1 MHVVL
6 GCSLSFPA
14 SIFMKK
20 STSEF
25 RTLMCPL
32 RRWVSLLIILFNNF
46 KSFVVVLFPN
56 TFSFRSWQ
64 KTASLSLWMPSCIIR
79 WDRAIIYE
87 IGRDGDWYKSKQRRN
102 TWWDQFYVVN
112 INEIDDKWTLRWK
125 IQKALLNFVL
135 NFMFNLMLWNID
147 KINLKVKDPT
157 YNAVK
162 FSFKFIIKFN
172 V

>member
-1 MHVVL
+1 M
-6 GCSLSFPA
+6 
-14 SIFMKK
+14 
-20 STSEF
+20 
-25 RTLMCPL
+25 
-32 RRWVSLLIILFNNF
+32 
-46 KSFVVVLFPN
+46 
-56 TFSFRSWQ
+56 
-64 KTASLSLWMPSCIIR
+64 
-79 WDRAIIYE
+79 IIYE

-135 NFMFNLMLWNID
+135 NFMFNLMYWNID
-147 KINLKVKDPT
+147 KIHLKAKDPT